1 MLPAFE
7 LLCVALLLT
16 PTLCAQEQVEFE
28 LRLEQLRNSIRQGD
42 LEQASDRVR
51 GSLFDPLDFV
61 EMEDRFGRFVQKRLP
76 HPK

>member
-76 HPK
+76 PPK